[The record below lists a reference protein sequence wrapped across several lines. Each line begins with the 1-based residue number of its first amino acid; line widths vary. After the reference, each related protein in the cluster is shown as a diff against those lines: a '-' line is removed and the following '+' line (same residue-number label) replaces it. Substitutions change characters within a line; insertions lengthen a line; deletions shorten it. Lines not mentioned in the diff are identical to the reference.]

1 MELDVSGV
9 QYFVVLGVGV
19 EVKQLVIEVQGDV
32 IIVLQFV
39 IVLGSV
45 DVFLG
50 IVLGVEVNWVL
61 WNYQQ
66 IVIVVVSQ
74 CCLVDML
81 MVIVVLWEGIVF
93 EYGIDG
99 VVLDIDDVSLLVVGV
114 VFVWFMIVICYL
126 IVFVVNFYGE
136 IDVWNDVWIVVVM
149 FVGKCYVNLVIGSDV
164 LDVGVVYFEV
174 KYWWGNNCV
183 VDDQYFIIVLF
194 YGKVVQMFL
203 YDL

>member
-1 MELDVSGV
+1 MELDVLGV

>member
-9 QYFVVLGVGV
+9 QYFVVSGVGV

>member
-9 QYFVVLGVGV
+9 QYFVVSGVGV

-50 IVLGVEVNWVL
+50 IVSGVEVNWVL

>member
-1 MELDVSGV
+1 MELDVLGV

-149 FVGKCYVNLVIGSDV
+149 FVGKCYVNLVIGSDA

>member
-50 IVLGVEVNWVL
+50 IVSGVEVNWVL

>member
-1 MELDVSGV
+1 MELDVLGV

-32 IIVLQFV
+32 ITVLQFV
-39 IVLGSV
+39 TVLGSV